1 MENYKIKLVYWL
13 ANQFGYEITMVKMN
27 NVEETKQVKTKSNI
41 SLREI
46 TKRYIQTKIKG
57 KKKRVIP
64 VVETP
69 VMTLRDKLKEMGK
82 L

>member
-27 NVEETKQVKTKSNI
+27 NVDTKSTI

-46 TKRYIQTKIKG
+46 TKRYLDNKMKG
-57 KKKRVIP
+57 KKKQVIP